1 MRGGHSVGHCTAQE
15 EMGDIVVYSTP
26 ATEWPE
32 LRERDS
38 NCGPTEDE
46 GTEVEHGDTGGD
58 EYDQYDYPEEEEI
71 DRLELLPL
79 LALTVLV
86 FVVGFAIG
94 RCSRR

>member
-1 MRGGHSVGHCTAQE
+1 MEH
-15 EMGDIVVYSTP
+15 TP
-26 ATEWPE
+26 ATEGQELPE
-32 LRERDS
+32 QD
-38 NCGPTEDE
+38 CGLTDD
-46 GTEVEHGDTGGD
+46 GRTEVEHGDTGGD
-58 EYDQYDYPEEEEI
+58 EDDQYPYDEV